1 MLTLALAL
9 TALTTALLSGV
20 FGMAGG
26 MILMGVFTALLPVP
40 TAMVMHGATQLV
52 SNVSRAYIL
61 RAHVYWR
68 GFFFYVGGSLAAY
81 AVVQAVSFTP
91 DPLVVFLGLGL
102 TPFLAALLPSAWL
115 DFERPRAAAIT
126 GFQVAAVQLIAGA
139 AGPLLD
145 VAFVD
150 TRLNRNQVVAT
161 KAATQVFSHCL
172 KLAYF
177 LPAVN
182 GGEFSPQLIAAML
195 IATLAGTRLGT
206 WLLERMSEANF
217 RRYSRG
223 MVYAIGGAYLAK
235 ACFVLFSAA

>member
-1 MLTLALAL
+1 
-9 TALTTALLSGV
+9 
-20 FGMAGG
+20 
-26 MILMGVFTALLPVP
+26 
-40 TAMVMHGATQLV
+40 MVMHGATQLI

-68 GFFFYVGGSLAAY
+68 GFLYYVGGSLVAY
-81 AVVQAVSFTP
+81 GVMQAVSFTP
-91 DPLVVFLGLGL
+91 DPLIVFAGLGL
-102 TPFLAALLPSAWL
+102 TPFVAALLPSAWL
-115 DFERPRAAAIT
+115 DFERPRAAAMT
-126 GFQVAAVQLIAGA
+126 GFQVVTMQLIAGA

-177 LPAVN
+177 LPAVD

-195 IATLAGTRLGT
+195 IATIAGTRLGT
-206 WLLERMSEANF
+206 WVLERMSEANF
-217 RRYSRG
+217 KRYSRG
-223 MVYAIGGAYLAK
+223 IVYAIGGAYLCK
-235 ACFVLFSAA
+235 AGFVLFTVG